1 MSVFTIREIKNHKPK
16 GGKYSSG
23 IIKTTEPGTRFKGEI
38 YLFADDVFA
47 GNTQGIF
54 CVKRNSGASMR
65 IAYWLTT
72 CVWKA
77 KVPGSISAAS

>member
-1 MSVFTIREIKNHKPK
+1 MSVFTIREIKNNKPK
-16 GGKYSSG
+16 GGKNSSD
-23 IIKTTEPGTRFKGEI
+23 IIKTTEPGTRFKGET

-47 GNTQGIF
+47 GSAEATF

-65 IAYWLTT
+65 IAYCLATW
-72 CVWKA
+72 VWKA

>member
-1 MSVFTIREIKNHKPK
+1 MT
-16 GGKYSSG
+16 
-23 IIKTTEPGTRFKGEI
+23 

-47 GNTQGIF
+47 GNTEAIF

-65 IAYWLTT
+65 IAYCLATW
-72 CVWKA
+72 VWKA